1 MIVLSN
7 YSEFFNFYHINEN
20 NIFIADFEFTY
31 NSIILEKIVISNKN
45 IQIYN
50 DNDNGN
56 DNDYLNIN
64 SELIQVHKTDYGDLP
79 VAFIKILQDS
89 EVC

>member
-7 YSEFFNFYHINEN
+7 YSEKFNFYNINEN
-20 NIFIADFEFTY
+20 NNIYLADFEFIY
-31 NSIILEKIVISNKN
+31 NSVIIENIVISNKN
-45 IQIYN
+45 IQSNN
-50 DNDNGN
+50 DNN
-56 DNDYLNIN
+56 DNNDYFDIN

-79 VAFIKILQDS
+79 ISLIKILQDS